1 MPRLKNIEPLLAF
14 GLACLVILP
23 GLWSFTLIDPWEG
36 HYAEVGR
43 RILSGND
50 WIALRWQAEAFH
62 SKPALTPWLI
72 AASMHL
78 HGLASDGGFSG
89 ELLTSPAETAWAV
102 RLPFA
107 LFGVGGIMAVWL
119 ALHRLASRRAAWI
132 GLIVLATTPFYYLVS
147 RQAITDMPMVASAT
161 GAMSFFALAVLEGER
176 PMPTIIRRLS
186 LGHLILATIVAASL
200 LQIAYCLFYFRQID
214 VLGPGMHGLNPRL
227 WLGALAIAA
236 TAALLALL
244 LLVWPMRAMRCL
256 YLMVA
261 YALLGVSILAK
272 GPPGVVLVVLVALA
286 FLVTTKQLRLILR
299 LRPIEGFLIIVLI
312 AMPWHLAIALRDGQP
327 FLTEYVGHHWL
338 KRAGQGV
345 HMVNRTGEGTFTY
358 FFGQLGYGLFPCIAI
373 VPAALLAGWR
383 GAVKTQREQLRL
395 LALLWA
401 VCGVVLFT
409 MLRTKYHHYV
419 LPAVPGF
426 AILISLWID
435 DALRSP
441 ERIHRG
447 AICLGALAS
456 ACVGYEVV
464 RHQARFIELFIYR
477 YDRPWPSAAP
487 WNVDLSLPLACFT
500 GLFLAFALGLLVR
513 RYAQFAVAGLLAL
526 GTVFSLFLGN
536 CYMPA
541 AAPHWGQ
548 GQLHERYYAERT
560 IYGVTLKYP
569 SNASVLGDWP
579 ASRETIVVN
588 SFIPASLKPGTSLEL
603 VLRTPTAKATVAAQV
618 QSIAS
623 SSFALALGPA
633 EWRNAFD
640 AGTTTAN
647 PGQGPIISID
657 ADPLIAWNLHW
668 RSELFWSGG
677 ELWSNDSTGHRMFKQ
692 GQDQQFVKL
701 LSAPQF
707 RARAIYVLTDA
718 AHASRLRPLLPRDG
732 SHQRVEPTEPSSN
745 KFRLLRLPPNQA
757 P

>member
-14 GLACLVILP
+14 GLACLIILP
-23 GLWSFTLIDPWEG
+23 GLWSFTLIAPWEG

-72 AASMHL
+72 AVSMHA

-89 ELLTSPAETAWAV
+89 ELLSSPAKTAWAV

-107 LFGVGGIMAVWL
+107 LFGVAGIMGLWL
-119 ALHRLASRRAAWI
+119 ALHRLASKRAAWI

-147 RQAITDMPMVASAT
+147 RQAITDMPMVASAS
-161 GAMSFFALAVLEGER
+161 GALCFFALAVLDGER
-176 PMPTIIRRLS
+176 PMPTIVRRLS
-186 LGHLILATIVAASL
+186 VGHIALATIVVASV
-200 LQIAYCLFYFRQID
+200 LQLVYCLYYFQQVV
-214 VLGPGMHGLNPRL
+214 VLGPGMHGVNPTL
-227 WLGALAIAA
+227 WLCGLAFPAI
-236 TAALLALL
+236 AALLALL
-244 LLVWPMRAMRCL
+244 LLVWPMREIRDV

-261 YALLGVSILAK
+261 YALLGTSILAK
-272 GPPGVVLVVLVALA
+272 GPPGVVLVVLVALL
-286 FLVTTKQLRLILR
+286 FLVATKQLRLVLQ
-299 LRPIEGFLIIVLI
+299 LRPLEGLLIILLI

-345 HMVNRTGEGTFTY
+345 HMVNRAGEGTFTY
-358 FFGQLGYGLFPCIAI
+358 FVGQLGYGLFPCFAI
-373 VPAALLAGWR
+373 VPAALLAAWR
-383 GAVKTQREQLRL
+383 GAAQSKRQKLRL

-401 VCGVVLFT
+401 ICGLVLFT
-409 MLRTKYHHYV
+409 MIRTKYHHYV

-426 AILISLWID
+426 AILIALWLD
-435 DALRSP
+435 DALSSP

-447 AICLGALAS
+447 AIAVGALTTT
-456 ACVGYEVV
+456 CIGYEVS

-487 WNVDLSLPLACFT
+487 WNIDFSLPLASFT
-500 GLFLAFALGLLVR
+500 ASFVALALVLLFKRYVRVAVVGLL
-513 RYAQFAVAGLLAL
+513 GL

-569 SNASVLGDWP
+569 SSASLLGDW
-579 ASRETIVVN
+579 RIERDTIVVN
-588 SFIPASLKPGTSLEL
+588 SFIPNSLTRGAPLKL
-603 VLRTPTAKATVAAQV
+603 VLRTPTADATLEARV
-618 QSIAS
+618 QSIGS
-623 SSFALALGPA
+623 TSFVLALEPTN
-633 EWRNAFD
+633 WRHVFG
-640 AGTTTAN
+640 AGTTT
-647 PGQGPIISID
+647 PSEGHVPIVSID

-677 ELWSNDSTGHRMFKQ
+677 ELWSNDARGHRMFKQ
-692 GQDQQFVKL
+692 GHDQEFVEL
-701 LSAPQF
+701 LNAPEF
-707 RARAIYVLTDA
+707 RDRAIYVLTDA
-718 AHASRLRPLLPRDG
+718 GHASRLRPLLPKDG
-732 SHQRVEPTEPSSN
+732 NHQRVEPTEPSSN